1 MTPGGGPSAVPAPFR
16 LSGAAP
22 VVQPL
27 DGRPLAVHLVVN
39 LEHRDLAEPMPR
51 AVLPAPHGRSLVPD
65 VANFSWLLYG
75 LRCGLPRLMRALEP
89 AGAHVTVAANGAI
102 VDEYPE
108 VVDLV
113 RKVGWEIIGH
123 GWRQRSLQA
132 EDDEAAVIA
141 ATLDALERATGTRS
155 RGWLSP
161 GMGQSWDT
169 LTRLRSAGIEYCHDF
184 MIDDRPLW
192 LATGAGP
199 LLGLTYSVEL
209 NDVPVYVVQG
219 QPDGALYERV
229 VSAVEVM
236 AREAQANPL
245 ICSIGL
251 HPHLMGVA
259 HRAAEL
265 ERIVGWLADR
275 PDVVF
280 ATSGRLADWWTAQV
294 PPPTAV

>member
-1 MTPGGGPSAVPAPFR
+1 MGAGRAPAPFR

-22 VVQPL
+22 VVEPL
-27 DGRPLAVHLVVN
+27 AGRPLAVHLVVN
-39 LEHRDLAEPMPR
+39 LEHWDLGDPMPR

-65 VANFSWLLYG
+65 VANFSWVLYG

-89 AGAHVTVAANGAI
+89 AGANVTVAANGAI

-113 RKVGWEIIGH
+113 RRCGWEFLGH
-123 GWRQRSLQA
+123 SWRQRSLQG

-141 ATLDALERATGTRS
+141 ATLDGLEWATGTRP

-169 LTRLRSAGIEYCHDF
+169 LTRLRAAGIEYCHDF
-184 MIDDRPLW
+184 MIDDRPIW
-192 LATGAGP
+192 LTTGAGP
-199 LLGLTYSVEL
+199 LLGLTYSLEL

-219 QPDGALYERV
+219 QPDGALLDRV
-229 VSAVEVM
+229 VAAVEVM
-236 AREAQANPL
+236 GEEAKTNPL

-259 HRAAEL
+259 HRAGEMT
-265 ERIVGWLADR
+265 RIVRWLADR

-280 ATSGRLADWWTAQV
+280 ATSGQLADWWTAQV
-294 PPPTAV
+294 PPPASPG